1 MLERMLAPIG
11 MLAEDKLDALSS
23 FHAEGLLA
31 TRLATPSVGILAAD
45 QERVDTWTAGVDKT
59 NAIYLPDN
67 RWQNFEAC
75 SSFAVP

>member
-23 FHAEGLLA
+23 FHAEVLLA

-45 QERVDTWTAGVDKT
+45 QERVDT
-59 NAIYLPDN
+59 
-67 RWQNFEAC
+67 
-75 SSFAVP
+75 